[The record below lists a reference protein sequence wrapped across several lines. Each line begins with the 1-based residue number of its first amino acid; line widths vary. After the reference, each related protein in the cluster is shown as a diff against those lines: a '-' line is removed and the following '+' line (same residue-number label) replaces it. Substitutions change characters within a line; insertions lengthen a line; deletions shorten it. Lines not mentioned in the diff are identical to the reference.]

1 MSLLIS
7 FLLCNLSKMSN
18 RGKGGKRGAATFSK
32 KDCEFTVELNQLMQP
47 IGRNA
52 NDFTSW
58 LGVKLKAEFSYH
70 IPSDKFGKEKWEELW
85 LDIKRQWHIGSEAP
99 KKFILKNA
107 KKRHTNWRSYL
118 TTEFVRKG
126 LTPFETYKN
135 LDSEHWKEFV
145 TQRSG
150 KEFEKKSR
158 KARAS
163 AKANKNP
170 TRLGRT
176 GFAAL
181 SPRLEKIWS
190 QLVPM
195 YSFLKNVQDYRSK
208 RYIVSRAKR
217 NRKTKLYSLC
227 ASTRAESIILA
238 VFERKMIDDG
248 SYFSNK
254 EDPLTRLLGPEHGGR
269 SRTVF
274 ILITR
279 RTQVREGLFQGG
291 RQQHQ
296 DNMPTN
302 QTRSYSGLDSS
313 PNSCGENDTSGGCH
327 IQYPL
332 IEEPTLCELL
342 HPSPSKREQ
351 IVGTAYLHPSPSRT
365 IHTRPMA
372 EGYVK
377 IQVVEIY
384 PLYKKT
390 SLPEL
395 SRYDA
400 LKYIGDAIGWFIQWP
415 LSLVKLSRSTEATS
429 QNPALTQPAQDNSCY
444 RPELEVPIEQDQSHE
459 CYHIDATMIES
470 FGDEFLFGAHDVST
484 QHDVDGSEEEL
495 DEMHEQPQAPTLSK
509 LEQDIKTALWNIE
522 NLRPQS
528 MISLATRLTK
538 HYDSDMS
545 IEIN

>member
-47 IGRNA
+47 IGRNSK
-52 NDFTSW
+52 DFTSW
-58 LGVKLKAEFSYH
+58 LGVKLKAGFPYH
-70 IPSDKFGKEKWEELW
+70 IPS
-85 LDIKRQWHIGSEAP
+85 
-99 KKFILKNA
+99 
-107 KKRHTNWRSYL
+107 
-118 TTEFVRKG
+118 G

-135 LDSEHWKEFV
+135 LDSKHWKEFV
-145 TQRSG
+145 TQRSR
-150 KEFEKKSR
+150 KEFE
-158 KARAS
+158 
-163 AKANKNP
+163 
-170 TRLGRT
+170 
-176 GFAAL
+176 
-181 SPRLEKIWS
+181 
-190 QLVPM
+190 V
-195 YSFLKNVQDYRSK
+195 
-208 RYIVSRAKR
+208 
-217 NRKTKLYSLC
+217 
-227 ASTRAESIILA
+227 

-254 EDPLTRLLGPEHGGR
+254 EDPLTRLLGPKHGGR
-269 SRTVF
+269 SRTVSN
-274 ILITR
+274 IIG
-279 RTQVREGLFQGG
+279 RTQVQEGLFQGG

-351 IVGTAYLHPSPSRT
+351 IVGTTYLHPSPSRT
-365 IHTRPMA
+365 IHTGPMA

-377 IQVVEIY
+377 IQVW
-384 PLYKKT
+384 L
-390 SLPEL
+390 
-395 SRYDA
+395 
-400 LKYIGDAIGWFIQWP
+400 

-444 RPELEVPIEQDQSHE
+444 QPEVRILVWCWLEVPIEQDQSHE
-459 CYHIDATMIES
+459 CYQIDATMIEC

-495 DEMHEQPQAPTLSK
+495 DEMVFK
-509 LEQDIKTALWNIE
+509 N
-522 NLRPQS
+522 
-528 MISLATRLTK
+528 
-538 HYDSDMS
+538 
-545 IEIN
+545 

>member
-1 MSLLIS
+1 M
-7 FLLCNLSKMSN
+7 
-18 RGKGGKRGAATFSK
+18 
-32 KDCEFTVELNQLMQP
+32 
-47 IGRNA
+47 GRTLA
-52 NDFTSW
+52 R
-58 LGVKLKAEFSYH
+58 Y
-70 IPSDKFGKEKWEELW
+70 
-85 LDIKRQWHIGSEAP
+85 QAP

-107 KKRHTNWRSYL
+107 KKCHTNWRSYL

-227 ASTRAESIILA
+227 ASTRAESIKLA

-269 SRTVF
+269 SRTVSN
-274 ILITR
+274 IIG

-296 DNMPTN
+296 DSMPTN

-365 IHTRPMA
+365 IHTGPMA

-384 PLYKKT
+384 QLYKKM

-395 SRYDA
+395 SCYDA
-400 LKYIGDAIGWFIQWP
+400 LKYVGDAIGWFIQWP

-429 QNPALTQPAQDNSCY
+429 HNPALTQPAQDNSCY
-444 RPELEVPIEQDQSHE
+444 RPEVRILVWCWLEVPVEQDQSHE
-459 CYHIDATMIES
+459 CYQIDATMIES
-470 FGDEFLFGAHDVST
+470 FGDERNWMRWYSKTDISYVYMYWFFFLKICFSNNVVFQD
-484 QHDVDGSEEEL
+484 
-495 DEMHEQPQAPTLSK
+495 EQPQAPTLSK

-528 MISLATRLTK
+528 MISLAT
-538 HYDSDMS
+538 
-545 IEIN
+545 